1 VREMERL
8 VFEHVDLLLEKY
20 DEHHPSGNRSR
31 SDEGVD

>member
-1 VREMERL
+1 MERL

-20 DEHHPSGNRSR
+20 DEHYPPGNRSR